1 MSTQQRLSTQ
11 GLTAATLACVVGIA
25 ALAVTT
31 GVGAKSIRKCK
42 TFANQAAAQDYLLR
56 HGGGPGQKVG
66 GLDSDSDGVAC
77 ERLGG
82 PYKGFVAIAY
92 QQRQKFLYGFAAM
105 PEVRGGPER
114 FACLEGNANFPDG
127 PRRLN
132 IYRVGTG
139 KKHPLLSKSKATEPN
154 PQTGRFPW
162 KIEAK
167 GVKGRFYAEFEA
179 ATSTTGEK
187 TECPAF
193 RSRAVRVG

>member
-1 MSTQQRLSTQ
+1 MSARQRLSMK
-11 GLTAATLACVVGIA
+11 GVAAAALACVVGVA
-25 ALAVTT
+25 ALAPAT
-31 GVGAKSIRKCK
+31 GAGAKSIRKCK

-66 GLDSDSDGVAC
+66 GLDSDRDGVAC
-77 ERLGG
+77 ERLQG
-82 PYKGFVAIAY
+82 PYKGFVAISY
-92 QQRQKFLYGFAAM
+92 QQRKKFFYGFAAM
-105 PEVRGGPER
+105 PEVRGGGDER
-114 FACLEGNANFPDG
+114 FACLKGNSKLAEG

-132 IYRVGTG
+132 IYKVGG
-139 KKHPLLSKSKATEPN
+139 KQPLLSNSKATEPN
-154 PQTGRFPW
+154 ERTGHFPW

-167 GVKGRFYAEFEA
+167 GAKGRFYAKFEA